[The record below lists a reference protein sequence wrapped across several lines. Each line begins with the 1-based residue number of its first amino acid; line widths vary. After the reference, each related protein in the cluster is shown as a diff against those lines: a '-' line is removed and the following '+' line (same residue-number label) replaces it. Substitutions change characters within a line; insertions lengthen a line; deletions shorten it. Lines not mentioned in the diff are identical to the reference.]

1 MLKYFIVIYLMV
13 VLPFTINAEEN
24 VGQDMIRNNSIN
36 MEQVIRIAD
45 VEVYPEYLS
54 DFLKAAKEIV
64 ATSIREEAGVV
75 CLFPCQEKGDS
86 TRFRIVEIYASQA
99 AYQHHIQTSH
109 FLLYKQKTLKM
120 VRTLKLNEVTPLNV
134 EDITIQFKRVK
145 DIK

>member
-1 MLKYFIVIYLMV
+1 
-13 VLPFTINAEEN
+13 
-24 VGQDMIRNNSIN
+24 MIRNNSIN

-45 VEVYPEYLS
+45 IEVYPEYLS

-64 ATSIREEAGVV
+64 ATSVREEAGVV

-99 AYQHHIQTSH
+99 AYQHHIQTPH

-120 VRTLKLNEVTPLNV
+120 VRTLKLNDVTPLNV
-134 EDITIQFKRVK
+134 EDITILFKRAK
-145 DIK
+145 GIE